1 MADVRWTPQARADL
15 RAIRAFLARESPRY
29 AEVLEDQLLAA
40 THRLTLF
47 PRSGRVVPE
56 MGDEAMR
63 ELSYRGYRIVYVV
76 VDDARVDVLTVFH
89 SARPFGQEGTREEPN
104 AP

>member
-1 MADVRWTPQARADL
+1 MAEVKWTPQARADL

-40 THRLTLF
+40 TQRLAAF
-47 PRSGRVVPE
+47 PRSGRTVPE
-56 MGDEAMR
+56 MGDDAMR
-63 ELSYRGYRIVYVV
+63 ELLYRGYRIVYVV
-76 VDDARVDVLTVFH
+76 VDDERVDVLTVFH
-89 SARPFGQEGTREEPN
+89 SSRPFGEETREQPD

>member
-1 MADVRWTPQARADL
+1 M
-15 RAIRAFLARESPRY
+15 
-29 AEVLEDQLLAA
+29 LAA

-47 PRSGRVVPE
+47 PRSGRVVPN

-63 ELSYRGYRIVYVV
+63 ELSYRGYRIVYV
-76 VDDARVDVLTVFH
+76 ARVDVLTVFH